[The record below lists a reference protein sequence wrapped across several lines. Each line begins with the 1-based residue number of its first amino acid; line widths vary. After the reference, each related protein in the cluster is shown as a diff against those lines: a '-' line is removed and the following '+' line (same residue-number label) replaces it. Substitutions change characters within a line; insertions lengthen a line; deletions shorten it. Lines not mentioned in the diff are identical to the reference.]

1 MDRLLASVFA
11 VALLLCACNASTPA
25 GDTGLYLPTAG
36 SEAMMLALF
45 RGPLVVRNDCVLAGQ
60 PGDYTLP
67 IWQDGFTVERDDD
80 GRAIVRDGDGATVA
94 IEGEVFEM
102 GGGYIAEFEP
112 EDKVDPRDAQI
123 DQVAEMTGNT
133 IPKRCL
139 GSDVYGIWWV
149 GDTEAI
155 SGS

>member
-1 MDRLLASVFA
+1 MKYTFLTGADVPLQLDIWLNVNPPSLTTATLPLIVF
-11 VALLLCACNASTPA
+11 VS
-25 GDTGLYLPTAG
+25 
-36 SEAMMLALF
+36 LALF

-80 GRAIVRDGDGATVA
+80 GRAIVWDGDGATVA

-112 EDKVDPRDAQI
+112 EDKVDPRDVQI
-123 DQVAEMTGNT
+123 EQVAGMTGNT

-139 GSDVYGIWWV
+139 GSDVNGVWWV